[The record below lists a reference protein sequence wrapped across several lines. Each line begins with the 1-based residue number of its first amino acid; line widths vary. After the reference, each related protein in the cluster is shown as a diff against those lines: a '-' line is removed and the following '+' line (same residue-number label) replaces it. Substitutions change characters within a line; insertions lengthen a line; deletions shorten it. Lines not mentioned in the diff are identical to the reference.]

1 MIINPPTDQ
10 TVLERMEVIFNC
22 EGQANPGNLS
32 VSWYKGNLPVKSIDE
47 GALSERASVRSDG
60 ALVISTVLTSDK
72 GTYTCEVT
80 NGIGQPITA
89 SANLVVHCKFFLI
102 IIKMCKMY
110 LEHCKVY
117 NFFMNSG
124 FETQK
129 LSYLQSLLG
138 PLWCKF

>member
-89 SANLVVHCKFFLI
+89 SANLVVHCKFGFFYFLQ
-102 IIKMCKMY
+102 MA
-110 LEHCKVY
+110 
-117 NFFMNSG
+117 
-124 FETQK
+124 
-129 LSYLQSLLG
+129 
-138 PLWCKF
+138 P

>member
-89 SANLVVHCKFFLI
+89 SANLVVHCKFLFLN
-102 IIKMCKMY
+102 Y
-110 LEHCKVY
+110 
-117 NFFMNSG
+117 
-124 FETQK
+124 
-129 LSYLQSLLG
+129 
-138 PLWCKF
+138 